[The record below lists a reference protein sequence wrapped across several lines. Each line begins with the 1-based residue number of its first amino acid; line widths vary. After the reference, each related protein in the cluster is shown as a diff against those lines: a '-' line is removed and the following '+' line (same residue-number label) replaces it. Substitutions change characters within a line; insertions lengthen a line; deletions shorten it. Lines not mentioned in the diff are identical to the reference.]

1 MKVDAWFGAQ
11 LSRLAAG
18 DSSDASAAA
27 IRTATTV
34 CAVPHTN
41 PDGGARGH
49 LRTNAAGA
57 NLNREWAEPNAESS
71 PEILCIRDEMD
82 RRCEHPSSISP
93 VD

>member
-1 MKVDAWFGAQ
+1 MVWGQ

-18 DSSDASAAA
+18 DPSDASAAA
-27 IRTATTV
+27 IRSAATV